1 MSVTLNSRSR
11 SILTR
16 LLESDDP
23 LPVSSVADALKVT
36 PRMVRYQL
44 EDAERWLEQRG
55 ARLERRPGKGIWI
68 VYRSASREVLLQE
81 LAKPQELE
89 NKLSENE
96 RLRMMRLTFL
106 AEARPQTS
114 QGLGD
119 YLGVSKTTVA
129 KDLKRVR
136 EWFSDHGLY
145 LKGTPGVGLN
155 LVGDEMSWRKAMADA
170 IAEGGT
176 EQDFIRVFRQMQAG
190 KDQASFTGS
199 LLHALSDVNLQD
211 VYSALGSL
219 EQSLNLSF
227 TDAARTSL
235 MIHLAVITKRLRVG
249 RPVHIPADQMEYLR
263 SKKEFNQVKE
273 FAASL
278 KMQRP
283 FEIPESEIAFITM
296 HILGTKTRD
305 EAGVSRFE
313 PDPDLPGFDPRSVAR
328 RIVAAAEN
336 LLGQKIADEQLLS
349 GLATHITPVFYRLRF
364 GLPIR
369 NPLLEEIKARHKRI
383 YDVAAI
389 ASEQFLLTAGVALPD
404 EEIGF
409 IAMHIG
415 AALERCRE
423 QRERPRIFVVCASGV
438 SSASMLASRLRSEFP
453 ELDVS
458 RTMSLAEIQASSET
472 ADLIISTVPVDGR
485 GMPSIVVSPLLPDED
500 IERVRTAVF
509 THRIMRREGP
519 AARSRSSLA
528 AAPRRPGRDSI
539 ARFAD
544 LLAVPGC
551 VSLGD
556 EAGTWQEAIT
566 VAGRLLEKRGICQS
580 DYISAMIRAVLDF
593 GPYIVVARG
602 IALPHAAPSQ
612 GVQKLGASLV
622 RLASPV
628 EFGHPH
634 NDPVSVV
641 IALAI
646 PGKDAIGGLLED
658 LTLSLLDVGVR
669 ESLKVAAS
677 RDEVIKAFRS
687 AGSGS

>member
-11 SILTR
+11 SILSR

-44 EDAERWLEQRG
+44 EDAEKWLEQRG

-68 VYRSASREVLLQE
+68 VYRSASRDILLQE

-96 RLRMMRLTFL
+96 RLRLMRLTFL
-106 AEARPQTS
+106 AEARPHTS

-136 EWFSDHGLY
+136 EWFSKHGLY

-155 LVGDEMSWRKAMADA
+155 LVGDEMSWRKAMSDA
-170 IAEGGT
+170 IVEGGT
-176 EQDFIRVFRQMQAG
+176 EQDFLRLFRQIQIG
-190 KDQASFTGS
+190 KDQTSFTGG
-199 LLHALSDVNLQD
+199 LLHAVSDVNLQS
-211 VYSALGSL
+211 VYGALASL

-235 MIHLAVITKRLRVG
+235 MIHLAVIAKRLKVG
-249 RPVHIPADQMEYLR
+249 RPVHIPAEQMEYLR
-263 SKKEFNQVKE
+263 GKREYKQVE
-273 FAASL
+273 RFAEVL
-278 KMQRP
+278 KTERSI
-283 FEIPESEIAFITM
+283 EVPESEIAFITM
-296 HILGTKTRD
+296 HILGAKTRD
-305 EAGVSRFE
+305 EAGTERFE
-313 PDPDLPGFDPRSVAR
+313 RDPDLPGFDPKSVAR
-328 RIVAAAEN
+328 RIVAAAQD
-336 LLGQKIADEQLLS
+336 LLGQDIADEQLLS

-383 YDVAAI
+383 YDVAAV
-389 ASEQFLLTAGVALPD
+389 ASEQFLLTAGVALPE

-409 IAMHIG
+409 VAMHIG

-423 QRERPRIFVVCASGV
+423 QRERPRIFVVCPSGV
-438 SSASMLASRLRSEFP
+438 SSAIMLASRLRSEFP

-458 RTMSLAEIQASSET
+458 RTMSLAELQALNET
-472 ADLIISTVPVDGR
+472 ADLIISSVPVDGR
-485 GMPSIVVSPLLPDED
+485 GTPSIVVSPLLPDED
-500 IERVRTAVF
+500 IERVRTAIF

-519 AARSRSSLA
+519 VARSRGSAIAL
-528 AAPRRPGRDSI
+528 PRRPGRDSI

-544 LLAVPGC
+544 LLASPGC
-551 VSLGD
+551 ISLGD
-556 EAGTWQEAIT
+556 EAHTWQEAIT
-566 VAGRLLEKRGICQS
+566 IAGGLLEKKGSCTS
-580 DYISAMIRAVLDF
+580 DYISAMIRAVCDF

-628 EFGHPH
+628 AFGHPY

-658 LTLSLLDVGVR
+658 LTLALLDHGVS

-687 AGSGS
+687 VGSSS